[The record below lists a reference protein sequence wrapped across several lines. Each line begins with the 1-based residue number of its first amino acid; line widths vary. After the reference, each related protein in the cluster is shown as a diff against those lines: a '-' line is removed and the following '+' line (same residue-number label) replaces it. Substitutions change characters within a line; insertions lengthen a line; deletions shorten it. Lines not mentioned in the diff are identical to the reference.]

1 MEDDEIYIDEDFGT
15 CMDDEF
21 EGSGF
26 MKGKKLGKD
35 MYFKLQIARIKKQ
48 KPGISKKNLGKML
61 LGLPRVRKNKKLQVA
76 VRNQYGLG
84 SEDKAI
90 ITAKKGKATKSV
102 KSAKVAKSK
111 SKSKS
116 AKAVKSKSAK
126 VVTVPTGTSKKELA
140 SGLRKIAKA
149 LDS

>member
-1 MEDDEIYIDEDFGT
+1 MEDDEIYIDEDIGT
-15 CMDDEF
+15 CMDDDF
-21 EGSGF
+21 EGGRF
-26 MKGKKLGKD
+26 MKGEKLARD

-61 LGLPRVRKNKKLQVA
+61 LGLPRVRKSKQLQSII
-76 VRNQYGLG
+76 RKQYGLS

-90 ITAKKGKATKSV
+90 ISAKKGKATKAKTV
-102 KSAKVAKSK
+102 KKAKVVKSK

-116 AKAVKSKSAK
+116 AKI
-126 VVTVPTGTSKKELA
+126 VTVPTGTSKKELA